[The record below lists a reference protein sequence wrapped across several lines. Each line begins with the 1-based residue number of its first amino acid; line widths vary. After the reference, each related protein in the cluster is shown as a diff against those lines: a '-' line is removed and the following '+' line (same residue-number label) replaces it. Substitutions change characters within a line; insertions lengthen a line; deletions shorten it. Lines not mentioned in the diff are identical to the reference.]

1 MSEAEYTPVDQ
12 IPKLVSGVR
21 EAFRSNKLQSL
32 QFRREQLLSL
42 ARGLKECQH
51 DMVEAAKRDLRKPS
65 FELIV
70 SEIAL
75 VMGEIT
81 TAEENLERWCAPQS
95 VSTDLAFKFDKAQI
109 RKDPLGV
116 VLIIGAWNYPYQ
128 VTLGPLVGAIAAG
141 NTAILKPSELAFNCA
156 KVMKYLVEK
165 YLHPDCFVVI
175 NGGVAQT
182 TKLLECRFDHIVYTG
197 GSPVG
202 KIIMSAAAK
211 HLTPVTLELGGKSP
225 VVIDESCNLE
235 NAARRIAWGRFSNA
249 GQTCVAPDYVLCPP
263 HLQLKLAKLIEQA
276 IKEFYGSD
284 PQQSSDYARI
294 INARHFTRIQTMMQ
308 GQGNGKLIVG
318 GQTDEKDLYIAPT
331 VFTEADAKSPL
342 MQEEIFGPVLPIVSA
357 NTIDDAINFINDRE
371 KPLALY
377 VFTANSQH
385 AERVMSMTSSG
396 GVVINDVLM
405 HVAIDTLPFGGCG
418 YSGMGAYH
426 GKHSFDLLSHSKSTL
441 IRSGGME
448 FVNDVRY
455 PPYSD
460 QKLNVLRFVAMKEPK
475 SALMKALPPIFFAV
489 AVGAAA
495 CAVAW
500 QIRAR
505 FF

>member
-21 EAFRSNKLQSL
+21 EAFRSNKLHSL
-32 QFRREQLLSL
+32 QFRREQLLAL
-42 ARGLKECQH
+42 ARGLKECQQ
-51 DMVEAAKRDLRKPS
+51 DMIEAAKRDLRKPS

-70 SEIAL
+70 SEIGL
-75 VMGEIT
+75 VTSEIT
-81 TAEENLERWCAPQS
+81 TAEENLESWCAPQS

-141 NTAILKPSELAFNCA
+141 NTAVLKPSELAFNCA
-156 KVMKYLVEK
+156 KVMKHIVEK
-165 YLHPDCFVVI
+165 YLHPDCYVVV

-182 TKLLECRFDHIVYTG
+182 SKLLECRFDHIVYTG
-197 GSPVG
+197 GAPVG

-225 VVIDESCNLE
+225 VVIDEDCNLE

-263 HLQLKLAKLIEQA
+263 HLQLKLAKLIQQA
-276 IKEFYGSD
+276 IAHFYGSD
-284 PQQSSDYARI
+284 PQQSNDYARI
-294 INARHFTRIQTMMQ
+294 INARHFARIQALMQ
-308 GQGNGKLIVG
+308 GDGNGKLIAG

-331 VFTEADAKSPL
+331 VFIEADAKSPL
-342 MQEEIFGPVLPIVSA
+342 MQEEIFGPVLPMVSVH
-357 NTIDDAINFINDRE
+357 TIDDAINFINDRE

-377 VFTANSQH
+377 VFTNNSKH

-405 HVAIDTLPFGGCG
+405 HVAVDTLPFGGCG
-418 YSGMGAYH
+418 NSGMGAYH
-426 GKHSFDLLSHSKSTL
+426 GKHSFDMLSHSKSTL
-441 IRSGGME
+441 IRTGGME

-460 QKLNVLRFVAMKEPK
+460 QKLSILKFVAIKEPRT
-475 SALMKALPPIFFAV
+475 AFMKALPYICLAITTG
-489 AVGAAA
+489 AIAYAAA
-495 CAVAW
+495 R
-500 QIRAR
+500 QIQAR